1 MLDNRQRKRILIFLV
16 IPILAAGLF
25 ISNDL
30 IIRLIII
37 ALLVIYVAFIIFLR
51 DSVRF
56 SGGYS
61 ISEAEDTIPESVSS
75 QHSEAEESFRIVSKN
90 KNIDVITEENYKP
103 EYGVSKTTLKPP
115 DLKERFEE
123 IAKETLPPG
132 IGHDEQFGFVIERML
147 NVMAELYNA
156 HSVIYFWHNKKKEK
170 LIIEKFI
177 SSSRQLTK
185 RKFDIEDDVLSKIVE
200 KGEPELLTDIS
211 RAAEADVIRYYDT
224 PQGIKSFAGAPVFY
238 NEELIAIIAIDSK
251 VEDAFGIETIYSL
264 GRFIRLIT
272 MLIGIFE
279 EKYSDTVSQ
288 KRLEGL
294 LKILGPDSE
303 FENEK
308 ELINALPETLKA
320 MIKWDAFVFI
330 YFDPLEK
337 IFKIEKVENTTA
349 LKYVGVDLQIDLN
362 GTLVGKSIVTGIPIK
377 IDDTSSGNYKRYS
390 RAEDVSFDGSFIAI
404 PLIYNKQNYGVIC
417 LESLKKNA
425 YSNQDVQFLK
435 KSLNV
440 LAYIIYSHSSQKL
453 LRNLTSVD
461 FETRALNATAFK
473 ERLDVDLVKA
483 KQLDV
488 PGTLALLKIDDFI
501 EQNSLFEDNPL
512 SKVVS
517 VVSEI
522 ISEEMTPLNLF
533 GRLDDRLFGIYFFNA
548 STKNVFLWAEKLRVK
563 IARKPISV
571 ISKQTTFTV
580 SIGVASTTNKDNVD
594 EVIHN
599 ANLALNKAIEKGGNS
614 VLNIN

>member
-1 MLDNRQRKRILIFLV
+1 
-16 IPILAAGLF
+16 
-25 ISNDL
+25 
-30 IIRLIII
+30 
-37 ALLVIYVAFIIFLR
+37 
-51 DSVRF
+51 
-56 SGGYS
+56 
-61 ISEAEDTIPESVSS
+61 
-75 QHSEAEESFRIVSKN
+75 
-90 KNIDVITEENYKP
+90 
-103 EYGVSKTTLKPP
+103 
-115 DLKERFEE
+115 
-123 IAKETLPPG
+123 
-132 IGHDEQFGFVIERML
+132 
-147 NVMAELYNA
+147 
-156 HSVIYFWHNKKKEK
+156 
-170 LIIEKFI
+170 
-177 SSSRQLTK
+177 
-185 RKFDIEDDVLSKIVE
+185 
-200 KGEPELLTDIS
+200 
-211 RAAEADVIRYYDT
+211 
-224 PQGIKSFAGAPVFY
+224 
-238 NEELIAIIAIDSK
+238 
-251 VEDAFGIETIYSL
+251 
-264 GRFIRLIT
+264 
-272 MLIGIFE
+272 
-279 EKYSDTVSQ
+279 
-288 KRLEGL
+288 
-294 LKILGPDSE
+294 
-303 FENEK
+303 
-308 ELINALPETLKA
+308 
-320 MIKWDAFVFI
+320 
-330 YFDPLEK
+330 
-337 IFKIEKVENTTA
+337 
-349 LKYVGVDLQIDLN
+349 DLQIDLN

-404 PLIYNKQNYGVIC
+404 PLIYSKQNYGVIC

-461 FETRALNATAFK
+461 LETRALNATAFK
-473 ERLDVDLVKA
+473 ERLNADLVKA